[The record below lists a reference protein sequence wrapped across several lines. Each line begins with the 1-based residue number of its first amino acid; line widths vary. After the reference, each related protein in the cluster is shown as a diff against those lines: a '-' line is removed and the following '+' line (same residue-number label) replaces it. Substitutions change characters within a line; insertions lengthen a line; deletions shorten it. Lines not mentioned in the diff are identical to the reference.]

1 MKWGDFR
8 SLFRGIAWK
17 RLTPHEVDPSVS
29 NGHEFQGVGKLRSLI
44 GTEKR
49 DRLPTTYVL
58 LHDDNEPDV
67 LELWSSWYDAR
78 ANDPTRSAEWRLY
91 YPAEAGAIQAKMAA
105 GDLLVVAVTQQEN
118 LLVLLARSGSDR
130 ERELEVLF
138 GIREDS
144 NEKLQVRSF
153 DAPLDIDFTTVV
165 LLEQLGLSLPALP
178 VGDGAD
184 VVREIVDLL
193 ETDHS
198 EKLPSGRI
206 IATMVRDN
214 VPRVSALEEPD
225 AALTTWIETEAAVY
239 RGWEDRKI
247 ARRLLEGF
255 VHLDGTADV
264 DAFRTFSM
272 ALRQSRVSRAGGAL
286 QYHMETLLR
295 EWAIPYV
302 MEPTIDGGESPD
314 FLFPS
319 AKAYTDAS
327 FPAANLRMLA
337 AKYTA
342 KDRWRQVLNEAER
355 IPQKHLLTLEPAI
368 SKGQL
373 SLMQRASLTP
383 VIPAPIRNKY
393 ADDARGGILTVQGFI
408 DELRSVQTQ
417 WS

>member
-1 MKWGDFR
+1 
-8 SLFRGIAWK
+8 
-17 RLTPHEVDPSVS
+17 
-29 NGHEFQGVGKLRSLI
+29 
-44 GTEKR
+44 
-49 DRLPTTYVL
+49 
-58 LHDDNEPDV
+58 
-67 LELWSSWYDAR
+67 
-78 ANDPTRSAEWRLY
+78 
-91 YPAEAGAIQAKMAA
+91 
-105 GDLLVVAVTQQEN
+105 
-118 LLVLLARSGSDR
+118 
-130 ERELEVLF
+130 
-138 GIREDS
+138 
-144 NEKLQVRSF
+144 
-153 DAPLDIDFTTVV
+153 
-165 LLEQLGLSLPALP
+165 
-178 VGDGAD
+178 
-184 VVREIVDLL
+184 
-193 ETDHS
+193 
-198 EKLPSGRI
+198 
-206 IATMVRDN
+206 
-214 VPRVSALEEPD
+214 
-225 AALTTWIETEAAVY
+225 
-239 RGWEDRKI
+239 